1 MELNLWDKT
10 AFQPVRQTKNS
21 AAGDGSFDIRNLN
34 QNNKDINKDLNNHI
48 NKDIIKER
56 AISKGENEI
65 KALLNSGFI
74 VKNNENFLLNTYG
87 FIDKDVRN
95 NFNGLF
101 LKNSFVEVQGAS
113 FSSMTPYGRNITVKN
128 IIMSSEKFNDINS
141 AKYAGSY
148 AKHDRKFNEEYKL
161 SKFTLENYFDL
172 KQKIPC
178 IKPDIAIDAKNA
190 APGIINLTD
199 NAAGKS
205 SQIRYSITETPS
217 AYKFKKGY
225 ADDGEEFGKNPSL
238 GRLKEYKDTTDGF
251 KNLKVT
257 VNDKKIL
264 EIESVHNWQKI
275 MHYVKRR
282 DMEFLNGLRDYEK
295 GETAGRIEIHHI
307 NQLQDD
313 GRENVANLIALSEDK
328 HRLADAYKVLIDKNT
343 GYYREKYFE
352 NTSGLR
358 RFNSDAADN
367 ISKDGGEGRNDGKLM
382 IYNKEVMQKL
392 LTDISRL
399 NLNDKIM
406 LNDIK
411 LDIESNTSMRLAML
425 RDTEEDMKLLFI
437 DRKTGEEL
445 RLLALKTEDAAEKS
459 VSKTA
464 LINFI
469 GDLATGT
476 IKR

>member
-1 MELNLWDKT
+1 MELNLWNKT
-10 AFQPVRQTKNS
+10 AFQPERQTINP
-21 AAGDGSFDIRNLN
+21 AAGKESLDIRNLN
-34 QNNKDINKDLNNHI
+34 QNNKDINKDV
-48 NKDIIKER
+48 NKDIIKIKKR

-74 VKNNENFLLNTYG
+74 IKNNENFLLNTYG
-87 FIDKDVRN
+87 FIDKDVKN
-95 NFNGLF
+95 NFNDLF

-141 AKYAGSY
+141 AKYAGNY
-148 AKHDRKFNEEYKL
+148 AKYDRKFNEEYKL
-161 SKFTLENYFDL
+161 SKFTLKNYFDL

-178 IKPDIAIDAKNA
+178 IKPDTVIDAKNA

-205 SQIRYSITETPS
+205 SQIRYSITESPS
-217 AYKFKKGY
+217 AYKFKKEY
-225 ADDGEEFGKNPSL
+225 AGEVEEFGKNPSL
-238 GRLKEYKDTTDGF
+238 GRLKEYKDTIDGF

-257 VNDKKIL
+257 VNEKKIL
-264 EIESVHNWQKI
+264 EIESIHNWQKI
-275 MHYVKRR
+275 IHYVKIR
-282 DMEFLNGLRDYEK
+282 DMGFLNGTKDYGK
-295 GETAGRIEIHHI
+295 GEIAGRIEIHHI

-313 GRENVANLIALSEDK
+313 GRENVDNLIALSEDK
-328 HRLADAYKVLIDKNT
+328 HRLADTYKVLSDKNT

-352 NTSGLR
+352 KTSGLR
-358 RFNSDAADN
+358 SLNNDSEGNFHRDGG
-367 ISKDGGEGRNDGKLM
+367 KDGNEDKLM

-392 LTDISRL
+392 LNDISRL
-399 NLNDKIM
+399 DLNDKIM

-425 RDTEEDMKLLFI
+425 RDTDEDMKLLFI

-445 RLLALKTEDAAEKS
+445 RLLALKTADATEKS

-469 GDLATGT
+469 GDLATST
-476 IKR
+476 VKR

>member
-1 MELNLWDKT
+1 MELNLWNKT
-10 AFQPVRQTKNS
+10 AFQPERLTINS
-21 AAGDGSFDIRNLN
+21 AAKDGSLDILNSN
-34 QNNKDINKDLNNHI
+34 QNNKDVNKDINKN
-48 NKDIIKER
+48 IIKER
-56 AISKGENEI
+56 MISKGENEI

-74 VKNNENFLLNTYG
+74 VKNSENFLLNTYG
-87 FIDKDVRN
+87 FIDKDVKS
-95 NFNGLF
+95 NFNDLF

-113 FSSMTPYGRNITVKN
+113 FGSMSPYGRNITVKN
-128 IIMSSEKFNDINS
+128 IMMSSEKFNDINS
-141 AKYAGSY
+141 AKYAGNY

-172 KQKIPC
+172 KQKIPF
-178 IKPDIAIDAKNA
+178 IKPDIAIYAKNA
-190 APGIINLTD
+190 APGIVSLTD

-205 SQIRYSITETPS
+205 SQIRYFITETPS

-225 ADDGEEFGKNPSL
+225 DGEGEEFGKNPSL
-238 GRLKEYKDTTDGF
+238 GRLKEYKDTLDGF

-257 VNDKKIL
+257 INDKKIL
-264 EIESVHNWQKI
+264 EIESIHNWQKI
-275 MHYVKRR
+275 MHYVKIR
-282 DMEFLNGLRDYEK
+282 DMEFLNGLKDYQK
-295 GETAGRIEIHHI
+295 GEIAGRIEIHHI

-313 GRENVANLIALSEDK
+313 GRENVANLIALSDDK

-358 RFNSDAADN
+358 RFNSDSADN
-367 ISKDGGEGRNDGKLM
+367 ISKDGEDRNDGKLM
-382 IYNKEVMQKL
+382 IYNKEIMQKL
-392 LTDISRL
+392 LTDISKL
-399 NLNDKIM
+399 DLNDKIM

-425 RDTEEDMKLLFI
+425 NDTKEDMKLLFI

-469 GDLATGT
+469 GDLATST

>member
-1 MELNLWDKT
+1 MELNLWNKT
-10 AFQPVRQTKNS
+10 AFQPERQTINS
-21 AAGDGSFDIRNLN
+21 AAKDGSLDIRNLN
-34 QNNKDINKDLNNHI
+34 QN

-74 VKNNENFLLNTYG
+74 VKNSENFLLNTYG
-87 FIDKDVRN
+87 FIDKDVKS
-95 NFNGLF
+95 NFNDLF

-141 AKYAGSY
+141 AKYAGNY

-172 KQKIPC
+172 KQKIPR
-178 IKPDIAIDAKNA
+178 IKPDIAIGAKNA

-199 NAAGKS
+199 NASGKL

-217 AYKFKKGY
+217 AYKFKKDY
-225 ADDGEEFGKNPSL
+225 ADAGEEFGKNPSL
-238 GRLKEYKDTTDGF
+238 GRLKEYKDTLDGF

-264 EIESVHNWQKI
+264 EIESIHNWQKI
-275 MHYVKRR
+275 MHYVKIR

-295 GETAGRIEIHHI
+295 GEIAGRIEIHHI

-313 GRENVANLIALSEDK
+313 GRENVANLIALSDDK

-358 RFNSDAADN
+358 RFN
-367 ISKDGGEGRNDGKLM
+367 
-382 IYNKEVMQKL
+382 
-392 LTDISRL
+392 
-399 NLNDKIM
+399 
-406 LNDIK
+406 
-411 LDIESNTSMRLAML
+411 
-425 RDTEEDMKLLFI
+425 
-437 DRKTGEEL
+437 
-445 RLLALKTEDAAEKS
+445 
-459 VSKTA
+459 
-464 LINFI
+464 
-469 GDLATGT
+469 
-476 IKR
+476 

>member
-1 MELNLWDKT
+1 MELNLWDKP
-10 AFQPVRQTKNS
+10 AFQPVKQTVNS
-21 AAGDGSFDIRNLN
+21 AAGDVSFDIKNLN
-34 QNNKDINKDLNNHI
+34 RYDKDIDININN
-48 NKDIIKER
+48 KER

-65 KALLNSGFI
+65 KTLLNSGFI
-74 VKNNENFLLNTYG
+74 VKNSENFLLNTYG
-87 FIDKDVRN
+87 FIDKDVKN
-95 NFNGLF
+95 NFNDLF

-113 FSSMTPYGRNITVKN
+113 FNSMTPYGRNITVKN

-141 AKYAGSY
+141 AKYAGNY

-178 IKPDIAIDAKNA
+178 IKPDIDIDAKNA

-217 AYKFKKGY
+217 VYKFKKEY
-225 ADDGEEFGKNPSL
+225 AGGGEEFGKNPSL

-257 VNDKKIL
+257 VDDKKIL
-264 EIESVHNWQKI
+264 EIESIHNWQKI
-275 MHYVKRR
+275 MHYVKIR
-282 DMEFLNGLRDYEK
+282 DMEFLNGLRNYEK
-295 GETAGRIEIHHI
+295 GDIAGRIEIHHI

-313 GRENVANLIALSEDK
+313 GRENVANLMALTEDK

-352 NTSGLR
+352 NTPGLR
-358 RFNSDAADN
+358 RVNNDSADNISNSNN
-367 ISKDGGEGRNDGKLM
+367 ISKDGGEDRNDGRLM

-399 NLNDKIM
+399 DLNDKIM

-425 RDTEEDMKLLFI
+425 RDTGEDMKLLFI

-459 VSKTA
+459 IAKTA

-469 GDLATGT
+469 GDLATST

>member
-1 MELNLWDKT
+1 MELNLWNKT
-10 AFQPVRQTKNS
+10 AFQPERQTINS
-21 AAGDGSFDIRNLN
+21 AAKDGSLDIRNLN
-34 QNNKDINKDLNNHI
+34 QN

-74 VKNNENFLLNTYG
+74 IKNSENFLLNTYG
-87 FIDKDVRN
+87 FIDKDVKN
-95 NFNGLF
+95 NFNDLF

-141 AKYAGSY
+141 AKYTSNY
-148 AKHDRKFNEEYKL
+148 AKYDRKFNEEYKL

-178 IKPDIAIDAKNA
+178 IKPNTVIDAKNA

-205 SQIRYSITETPS
+205 SQIRYSITESPS
-217 AYKFKKGY
+217 AYKFKKEY
-225 ADDGEEFGKNPSL
+225 AGEVEEFGKNPSL
-238 GRLKEYKDTTDGF
+238 GRLKEYKDTIDGF

-257 VNDKKIL
+257 VNEKKIL
-264 EIESVHNWQKI
+264 EIESIHNWQKI
-275 MHYVKRR
+275 IHYVKIR
-282 DMEFLNGLRDYEK
+282 DMEFLKGTKDYGK
-295 GETAGRIEIHHI
+295 GEIAGRIEIHHI

-313 GRENVANLIALSEDK
+313 GRENVDNLIALSEDK
-328 HRLADAYKVLIDKNT
+328 HRLADTYKVLIDKNT

-352 NTSGLR
+352 KTSGLR
-358 RFNSDAADN
+358 SLNNDSEGNFHRDGG
-367 ISKDGGEGRNDGKLM
+367 KDGNEDKLM

-392 LTDISRL
+392 LNDISRL
-399 NLNDKIM
+399 DLNDKIM

-425 RDTEEDMKLLFI
+425 RDTDEDMKLLFI

-445 RLLALKTEDAAEKS
+445 RLLALKTADATEKS

-469 GDLATGT
+469 GDLATST
-476 IKR
+476 VKR

>member
-1 MELNLWDKT
+1 MR
-10 AFQPVRQTKNS
+10 PHVHR
-21 AAGDGSFDIRNLN
+21 
-34 QNNKDINKDLNNHI
+34 
-48 NKDIIKER
+48 
-56 AISKGENEI
+56 
-65 KALLNSGFI
+65 
-74 VKNNENFLLNTYG
+74 
-87 FIDKDVRN
+87 
-95 NFNGLF
+95 
-101 LKNSFVEVQGAS
+101 
-113 FSSMTPYGRNITVKN
+113 
-128 IIMSSEKFNDINS
+128 
-141 AKYAGSY
+141 
-148 AKHDRKFNEEYKL
+148 
-161 SKFTLENYFDL
+161 
-172 KQKIPC
+172 
-178 IKPDIAIDAKNA
+178 AKNT
-190 APGIINLTD
+190 APGVINLTD
-199 NAAGKS
+199 NASGKL

-217 AYKFKKGY
+217 AYKFKKDY
-225 ADDGEEFGKNPSL
+225 ADAGEEFGKNPSL
-238 GRLKEYKDTTDGF
+238 GRLKEYKDTLDGF

-264 EIESVHNWQKI
+264 EIESIHNWQKI
-275 MHYVKRR
+275 MHYVKIR

-295 GETAGRIEIHHI
+295 GEIAGRIEIHHI

-313 GRENVANLIALSEDK
+313 GRENVANLIALSDDK

-358 RFNSDAADN
+358 RFNSDSADN
-367 ISKDGGEGRNDGKLM
+367 ISKDGEDRNDGKLM
-382 IYNKEVMQKL
+382 IYNKEIMQKL
-392 LTDISRL
+392 LTDISKL
-399 NLNDKIM
+399 DLNDKIM

-425 RDTEEDMKLLFI
+425 KDTKEDMKLLFI

-469 GDLATGT
+469 GDLATST

>member
-1 MELNLWDKT
+1 
-10 AFQPVRQTKNS
+10 
-21 AAGDGSFDIRNLN
+21 
-34 QNNKDINKDLNNHI
+34 
-48 NKDIIKER
+48 
-56 AISKGENEI
+56 
-65 KALLNSGFI
+65 
-74 VKNNENFLLNTYG
+74 
-87 FIDKDVRN
+87 
-95 NFNGLF
+95 
-101 LKNSFVEVQGAS
+101 
-113 FSSMTPYGRNITVKN
+113 MTPYGRNITVKN

-141 AKYAGSY
+141 AKYAGNY

-178 IKPDIAIDAKNA
+178 IKPDTAIYAKNA

-217 AYKFKKGY
+217 AYKFKKEY
-225 ADDGEEFGKNPSL
+225 AGEGEEFGKNPSL
-238 GRLKEYKDTTDGF
+238 GRLKEYKDTIDGF

-257 VNDKKIL
+257 VNEKKIL
-264 EIESVHNWQKI
+264 EIESIHNWQKI
-275 MHYVKRR
+275 MHYVKIR
-282 DMEFLNGLRDYEK
+282 DMEFLNGLKDYGK
-295 GETAGRIEIHHI
+295 GEIAGRIEIHHI

-313 GRENVANLIALSEDK
+313 GRENVDNLIALSEDK
-328 HRLADAYKVLIDKNT
+328 HRLADTYKVLIDKNT

-358 RFNSDAADN
+358 SFNNDFEDN
-367 ISKDGGEGRNDGKLM
+367 LHRDGGKDGNEDKLM

-392 LTDISRL
+392 LNDISRL
-399 NLNDKIM
+399 DLNDKIM

-425 RDTEEDMKLLFI
+425 RDTDEDMKLLFI

-445 RLLALKTEDAAEKS
+445 RLLALKTADAAEKS

-469 GDLATGT
+469 GDLATST
-476 IKR
+476 VKR

>member
-1 MELNLWDKT
+1 MELNLWNKT
-10 AFQPVRQTKNS
+10 AFQPERQTINS
-21 AAGDGSFDIRNLN
+21 AAKNGSLDIRNLN
-34 QNNKDINKDLNNHI
+34 QN

-74 VKNNENFLLNTYG
+74 VKNSENFLLNTYG
-87 FIDKDVRN
+87 FIDKDVKS
-95 NFNGLF
+95 NFNDLF

-141 AKYAGSY
+141 AKYAGNY

-172 KQKIPC
+172 KQKIPR
-178 IKPDIAIDAKNA
+178 IKPDIAIGAKNA

-199 NAAGKS
+199 NASGKL

-217 AYKFKKGY
+217 AYKFKKDY
-225 ADDGEEFGKNPSL
+225 ADAGEEFGKNPSL
-238 GRLKEYKDTTDGF
+238 GRLKEYKDTLDGF

-264 EIESVHNWQKI
+264 EIESIHNWQKI
-275 MHYVKRR
+275 MHYVKIR

-295 GETAGRIEIHHI
+295 GEIAGRIEIHHI

-313 GRENVANLIALSEDK
+313 GRENVANLIALSDDK

-358 RFNSDAADN
+358 RFNSDSADN
-367 ISKDGGEGRNDGKLM
+367 ISKDGEDRNDGKLM
-382 IYNKEVMQKL
+382 IYNKEIMQKL
-392 LTDISRL
+392 LTDISKL
-399 NLNDKIM
+399 DLNDKIM

-425 RDTEEDMKLLFI
+425 KDTKEDMKLLFI

-469 GDLATGT
+469 GDLATST